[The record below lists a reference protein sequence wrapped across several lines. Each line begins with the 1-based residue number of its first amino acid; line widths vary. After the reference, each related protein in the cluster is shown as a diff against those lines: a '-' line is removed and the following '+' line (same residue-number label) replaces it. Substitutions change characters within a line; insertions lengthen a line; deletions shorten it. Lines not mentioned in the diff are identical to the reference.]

1 MTTTTGLLQPT
12 NHNVDARTYVMMS
25 HIGAAGLIFKDTL
38 NDLVFELEFA
48 RGPPAST
55 RTPRASKARTRHNLA
70 STRDPVGM
78 LPSTKWLV
86 KVDLQRTAR
95 GSNPGRINPP
105 TPNSPRPMKR
115 ATRIENENLH
125 SHSPEAPVIRRSH
138 EIQITPTV
146 RLRSRLT
153 FGSDRPRHLPVWS
166 VHRNNAQVV
175 IGERTCS
182 LVSRALAACGPLIP
196 FIQGFP
202 EEDTSRGAARVK
214 GWNAGCDSASD
225 ALGIHLTHELLRR
238 LRQLVGQAVSNK
250 TTFIQGF
257 YNESL
262 TDALARHHSFQPV
275 LLVDLDCDL
284 HVSTMDAFK
293 WLMRHRLLMPLSLVR
308 YDDFGAPGMVGSSP
322 QALAHEQASARWGL
336 EWRSLGATRSA
347 RAFQLLSIGK
357 PAGLFTGVF

>member
-1 MTTTTGLLQPT
+1 MNASMPSSRYVPAPWQQLRDEGRRLGTESSPRLRGDKDVLQSVKLHAGKWGQRGGANVFATT
-12 NHNVDARTYVMMS
+12 S
-25 HIGAAGLIFKDTL
+25 
-38 NDLVFELEFA
+38 
-48 RGPPAST
+48 
-55 RTPRASKARTRHNLA
+55 SKAMMPKFYAGGSIKWNASLFDLA
-70 STRDPVGM
+70 NQLARPDRDIY
-78 LPSTKWLV
+78 
-86 KVDLQRTAR
+86 Q
-95 GSNPGRINPP
+95 
-105 TPNSPRPMKR
+105 
-115 ATRIENENLH
+115 
-125 SHSPEAPVIRRSH
+125 
-138 EIQITPTV
+138 
-146 RLRSRLT
+146 
-153 FGSDRPRHLPVWS
+153 FGVYTGTTLKL
-166 VHRNNAQVV
+166 
-175 IGERTCS
+175 IGERISGFGS
-182 LVSRALAACGPLIP
+182 LWAFDS
-196 FIQGFP
+196 FQGFP

-214 GWNAGCDSASD
+214 GWNAGRDSASD
-225 ALGIHLTHELLRR
+225 ALGIHSTHELLRR

-262 TDALARHHSFQPV
+262 TDALARHHSFQPA